1 MSCQYTY
8 VTDYYLM
15 ERLPE
20 FMKNKTPRFD
30 CTASTGSYPLFEEMA
45 NKSRVKRFFCYYNGL
60 PNSFSQHAKNN
71 AEMAITNT
79 KNISSVFIPTMN
91 KCWLGYGDVKGTQ
104 DALLF
109 VFNGD
114 YTRMEIFVARGY
126 KNNRKGLFNLLYD
139 NELAD
144 QLDRL
149 RERAI
154 NQVNI

>member
-1 MSCQYTY
+1 MSGEYTY
-8 VTDYYLM
+8 VTDYYRM

-20 FMKNKTPRFD
+20 FQKNKTPRFD
-30 CTASTGSYPLFEEMA
+30 CTASTGSYPAFEQIA

-60 PNSFSQHAKNN
+60 PDSFSQNAKNN

-79 KNISSVFIPTMN
+79 KNISSVFIPILN
-91 KCWLGYGDVKGTQ
+91 KHWLGYGDVRGTQ

-109 VFNGD
+109 VFSGD
-114 YTRMEIFVARGY
+114 YSVMEIFVARGY

-139 NELAD
+139 NELAE

-149 RERAI
+149 RERAV
-154 NQVNI
+154 NLVNI